1 MKYLIVVAHPDDE
14 VLGAGGAIYQWTKA
28 GHNVD
33 LVIMSAQAKARTL
46 RPSDVD
52 LGRDMHSALKY
63 LGIKRVYE
71 GTFPNIEMNT
81 IAHLELVKYIEHAII
96 ESEPD
101 IVITH
106 HPADVNNDH
115 VQTSLAAQA
124 AIRIFQR
131 RDSIKRIN
139 EFWYMEVPSCSEWA
153 IDTSMG
159 DFRPNCFVKIGEE
172 GLNAKLKALSMYRDV
187 MRSYPHPR
195 SEEYIRSLAIIRGA
209 QWGCSL
215 SEGFEVVLR
224 CE

>member
-14 VLGAGGAIYQWTKA
+14 VLGAGGSIYQWTKA
-28 GHNVD
+28 GHIVD
-33 LVIMSAQAKARTL
+33 LAIMSTKAKARTL
-46 RPSDVD
+46 RPTDAD
-52 LGRDMHSALKY
+52 LDSDMHSALEF
-63 LGIKRVYE
+63 LGINRVYE

-81 IAHLELVKYIEHAII
+81 IAHLELVKFVEHAII

-115 VQTSLAAQA
+115 VQTSLATQA

-139 EFWYMEVPSCSEWA
+139 ELWYMEVPSCSEWA
-153 IDTSMG
+153 IDPSIG
-159 DFRPNCFVKIGEE
+159 YFKPNCFVKIGEE

-195 SEEYIRSLAIIRGA
+195 SKEYIRSLAVVRGA
-209 QWGCSL
+209 QWGLDL
-215 SEGFEVVLR
+215 SEGFDVVLR
-224 CE
+224 YE